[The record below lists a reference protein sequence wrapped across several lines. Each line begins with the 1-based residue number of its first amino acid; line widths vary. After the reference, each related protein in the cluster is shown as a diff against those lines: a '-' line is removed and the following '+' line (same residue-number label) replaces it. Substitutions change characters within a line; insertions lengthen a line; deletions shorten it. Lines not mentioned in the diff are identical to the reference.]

1 MKKYS
6 LSVALCTLSLIL
18 IFSCKKSNSG
28 GNSSTAANSYLSAV
42 VSIAPQQK
50 MVDSFYYDSTAHL
63 LDTFTQSIYDTTSGY
78 PLYNSYTIQ
87 FIYQGTNTF
96 PSWYYLYDVSYGNY
110 GDYHL
115 LSYDGQGRISKDTS
129 LSGSGYVTYYS
140 YPNNNVV
147 IDDWF
152 EGTSQDNQIDTLYM
166 SNGNLN
172 EETIYTSNIPGQPDQ
187 QQADVQYKYN
197 TSANPAFHATI
208 SDAIGPILYNI
219 TQTNNGGF
227 IDFLSKNVL
236 HQASGTESSSP
247 GIFSLTYVQTLDNKG
262 RLSELTGPGGVAA
275 GSIVFNY
282 Y

>member
-6 LSVALCTLSLIL
+6 LSLTLCTLILIL

-28 GNSSTAANSYLSAV
+28 SNSSAATNSYLSSV
-42 VSIAPQQK
+42 VSYSPQQK
-50 MVDSFYYDSTAHL
+50 TVDSFYYDSTHL
-63 LDTFTQSIYDTTSGY
+63 LDTFSQAFYDTTSGA
-78 PLYNSYTIQ
+78 PQYNSYTVK
-87 FIYQGTNTF
+87 FIYQSPNTY
-96 PSWYYLYDVSYGNY
+96 PSYYYLYDVTYGNY

-115 LSYDGQGRISKDTS
+115 LSYDGQGRISRDTS

-166 SNGNLN
+166 SNGNMSG
-172 EETIYTSNIPGQPDQ
+172 ETIYTADIPGQPDQ
-187 QQADVQYKYN
+187 QQADAQYKYN

-208 SDAIGPILYNI
+208 SDAISPLLYNI

-227 IDFLSKNVL
+227 VDFLSKNVL
-236 HQASGTESSSP
+236 DQVTGTESSSP

-262 RLSELTGPGGVAA
+262 RLSELTGPTGPAA